1 MMIRSGSWILVG
13 ILIAAT
19 VSGCAG
25 AVIAGGA
32 AGASAAHDRRTVGTV
47 VSDQEIEIK
56 AIAARKEDPIFEGSH
71 INVISFN
78 GVVLLTGEAPT
89 AEVRQRM
96 EEKVRAI
103 RDVRKVYNEIT
114 IAAPSAFAS
123 HASDAWITTKAKA
136 SLFKVKLEHFD
147 PTRVKVHTENGTV
160 YLMGLVTRAEADAVV
175 DQVRQISGVQRV
187 VKVFEY
193 TD

>member
-1 MMIRSGSWILVG
+1 MIRSSLWVLVG
-13 ILIAAT
+13 ALVVAG

-32 AGASAAHDRRTVGTV
+32 AGASAAHDRRTVGNV
-47 VSDQEIEIK
+47 VADQEIEIK
-56 AIAARKEDPIFEGSH
+56 AVAARKQDPIFKGSH

-78 GVVLLTGEAPT
+78 GVVLLTGETPT

-96 EEKVRAI
+96 EDRVRAI
-103 RDVRKVYNEIT
+103 EGVRRVHNEISV
-114 IAAPSAFAS
+114 AAPSAFAS

-136 SLFKVKLEHFD
+136 SLVRVKIDKFD

-160 YLMGLVTRAEADAVV
+160 YLMGLLTRTEADAVV
-175 DQVRQISGVQRV
+175 EQVRQVRGVQRV

-193 TD
+193 IS

>member
-1 MMIRSGSWILVG
+1 MIRSSIWVLAGT
-13 ILIAAT
+13 LIAAT

-32 AGASAAHDRRTVGTV
+32 AGASAVHDRRTVGTV
-47 VSDQEIEIK
+47 VSDQEIEFK
-56 AIAARKEDPIFEGSH
+56 AIAARKQDPIFEGSH
-71 INVISFN
+71 INIISYN

-89 AEVRQRM
+89 PEARQRM
-96 EEKVRAI
+96 EEKVHAI
-103 RDVRKVYNEIT
+103 KDVRKVHNEIT
-114 IAAPSAFAS
+114 VAAPSAFAS

-136 SLFKVKLEHFD
+136 SLVKVKIENFD

-160 YLMGLVTRAEADAVV
+160 YLMGLVTRAEGDAVV
-175 DQVRQISGVQRV
+175 DEVRQIRGVQRV

-193 TD
+193 TG

>member
-1 MMIRSGSWILVG
+1 MIRSSFWILVG
-13 ILIAAT
+13 ALIAT
-19 VSGCAG
+19 SISGCAG

-32 AGASAAHDRRTVGTV
+32 AGASAVHDRRTVGSV

-56 AIAARKEDPIFEGSH
+56 AIAARKQDPVFEGSH
-71 INVISFN
+71 INIISFN
-78 GVVLLTGEAPT
+78 GVVLLTGEALTPQ
-89 AEVRQRM
+89 AKQRM

-103 RDVRKVYNEIT
+103 EGVRRVHNEIT
-114 IAAPSAFAS
+114 VAAPSAFAS

-136 SLFKVKLEHFD
+136 SLFKVKLDNFD

-160 YLMGLVTRAEADAVV
+160 YLMGLVTRAEGEAVV
-175 DQVRQISGVQRV
+175 EEVRQVRGVQRV

-193 TD
+193 IG

>member
-1 MMIRSGSWILVG
+1 MIRSSLWVLVG
-13 ILIAAT
+13 ALVVAG

-25 AVIAGGA
+25 AVVAGGA
-32 AGASAAHDRRTVGTV
+32 AGASAVHDRRTVGNV
-47 VSDQEIEIK
+47 VADQEIEIK
-56 AIAARKEDPIFEGSH
+56 AVAARKKDPAFKGSH

-78 GVVLLTGEAPT
+78 GVVLLTGETPT

-96 EEKVRAI
+96 EDRVRAI
-103 RDVRKVYNEIT
+103 EGVRRVHNEISV
-114 IAAPSAFAS
+114 AAPSAFAS

-136 SLFKVKLEHFD
+136 SLFRVKIDKFD

-160 YLMGLVTRAEADAVV
+160 YLMGLLTRTEADAVV
-175 DQVRQISGVQRV
+175 EQVRQVRGVQRV

-193 TD
+193 IG